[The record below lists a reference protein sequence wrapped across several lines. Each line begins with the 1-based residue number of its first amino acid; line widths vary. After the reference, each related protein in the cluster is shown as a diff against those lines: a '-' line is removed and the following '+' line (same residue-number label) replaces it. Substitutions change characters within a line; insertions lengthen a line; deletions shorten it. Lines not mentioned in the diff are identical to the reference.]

1 MKPKKQ
7 KANDEPTL
15 LDQLNGPLRDFVA
28 DIRAHGVSTF
38 QRLREESPAKNIEL
52 STRLIALIA
61 TLKTPQDEIQSAK
74 TLEDI
79 GRGLLKSVGCDEDWM
94 TESVVAEAVAAND
107 VLIAT
112 LESIRNKAE
121 GQTH

>member
-7 KANDEPTL
+7 KTNEPTL

-28 DIRAHGVSTF
+28 DIREHGVSTF
-38 QRLREESPAKNIEL
+38 QKLREENPAKYIEL
-52 STRLIALIA
+52 STRLIALIT
-61 TLKTPQDEIQSAK
+61 TLKTPQDDFQSANS
-74 TLEDI
+74 LPEL
-79 GRGLLKSVGCDEDWM
+79 GRALLKSVGCHEDFM
-94 TESVVAEAVAAND
+94 SDSVVEEAIAAND